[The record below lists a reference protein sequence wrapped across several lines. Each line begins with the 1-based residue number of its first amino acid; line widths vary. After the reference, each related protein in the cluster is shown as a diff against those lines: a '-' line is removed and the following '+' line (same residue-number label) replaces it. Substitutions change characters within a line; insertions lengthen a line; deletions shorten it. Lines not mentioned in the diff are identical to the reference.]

1 MKLVASANKISAD
14 SRGKTNLG
22 WLQSHHTFSFGEYL
36 DRERMGYRSLRV
48 INDDWVAPS
57 GGFGMHPHA
66 NMEIFSYMISGEL
79 EHQDSMGNSK
89 TLRRGDLQLMS
100 AGSGINHSERN
111 PSTTEAVT
119 FLQIWIKPA
128 QMNTAPKYE
137 ELHFSDDSKRG
148 KLKLL
153 LSPDGRGDSGTI
165 GQDALVYASILEV
178 GERVNLAVESGR
190 GGFLQIVS
198 GRVEFL
204 GELLGS
210 GDAMTWEEPG
220 EFALVALEPSELLF
234 FDLN

>member
-1 MKLVASANKISAD
+1 MKLVASANKISTD
-14 SRGKTNLG
+14 SRGTTNLR
-22 WLQSHHTFSFGEYL
+22 WLQSRHTFSFGEYM

-79 EHQDSMGNSK
+79 QHQDSMGNSK

-100 AGSGINHSERN
+100 AGSGITHCERN
-111 PSTTEAVT
+111 PSSTEPVT

-128 QMNTAPKYE
+128 QMNTTPRYE
-137 ELHFSDDSKRG
+137 EIHFSDDSKRG
-148 KLKLL
+148 VLKLM

-178 GERVNLAVESGR
+178 GERVDLAVESGR

-198 GRVEFL
+198 GRVEFM
-204 GELLGS
+204 GEQLGS

-234 FDLN
+234 FDLR